1 MSYRLKVNWLRV
13 AGFLLLGL
21 VLLAI
26 AFPAYWIVLTA
37 IKPPTLIYSPQP
49 ALWTSQPSLEA
60 VRDLF
65 ARFPFLT
72 WMRNSLWV
80 SALNTI
86 VAVVVG
92 SLAAYSLSRLRYPGR
107 QYLSGLFFFVY
118 LIPAS
123 LLFVPLFVIL
133 NDFGLLNSL
142 WGLTWVYL
150 TFTVPFCTWILKA
163 YFANIP
169 ADLEE
174 AALVDGAT
182 RLQAL
187 YHVLL
192 PMAAPGIAAAA
203 IFAFTLSWNEFL
215 YAYTFIRDIDKLT
228 LAPGLTNM
236 LFGDV
241 FQWGQIMSAAVLMSL
256 PTLVLYF
263 VAQRYVVAGLTAG
276 AVKG

>member
-1 MSYRLKVNWLRV
+1 MV
-13 AGFLLLGL
+13 GL
-21 VLLAI
+21 MGWCDMPFNPANIMTLPLVIGIGVTNGIHILNRFAEDSHPGILAQSTGKAVL
-26 AFPAYWIVLTA
+26 
-37 IKPPTLIYSPQP
+37 
-49 ALWTSQPSLEA
+49 
-60 VRDLF
+60 
-65 ARFPFLT
+65 
-72 WMRNSLWV
+72 V

-182 RLQAL
+182 RLRAL

-215 YAYTFIRDIDKLT
+215 YAYTFIRDVDKLT

>member
-1 MSYRLKVNWLRV
+1 MSHRPQVDWWRA
-13 AGFLLLGL
+13 AGCAALGL

-26 AFPAYWIVLTA
+26 AFPVYWIVLTA
-37 IKPPTLIYSPQP
+37 LKPPTLTYTAQP
-49 ALWTSQPSLEA
+49 ALWTSELSLRA
-60 VRDLF
+60 AHDLF
-65 ARFPFLT
+65 ARYPFLT
-72 WMRNSLWV
+72 WLRNSLWV
-80 SALNTI
+80 SGLNTA
-86 VAVVVG
+86 VAVAVA

-107 QYLSGLFFFVY
+107 QVLSGLFLFVY

-123 LLFVPLFVIL
+123 LLFVPLFVML

-169 ADLEE
+169 VDLEE

-192 PMAAPGIAAAA
+192 PVAAPGIAAAA

-236 LFGDV
+236 LYGDV

-263 VAQRYVVAGLTAG
+263 VAQRFVVAGLTAG